1 MIQGPLSSVGAK
13 KPKVTFA
20 IIAFN
25 QRDFIAEA
33 VESALGQTYS
43 PLEIIVSDDASP
55 DGTFEICQELVHAYS
70 GEHDLRLN
78 RNETNLGLIPHV
90 NRVLSLAR
98 GDLVIMAAGD
108 DVSAP
113 QRAEQLVAE
122 WIKQGCPAGLASAAV
137 LVDSSRNEL
146 GLVGACP
153 QLSRFSG
160 KSEQLLSFQHEPTLS
175 LLGCTAAWSRATWE
189 VFGPL
194 PDDCYNEDNILTL
207 RGILLGGVGLIDR
220 PLVSYRVH
228 ATNIWNG
235 RAATLPIDIEDISKT
250 EAAILRK
257 CRMHRLSLQ
266 GSIPD
271 VDKARAEDLIS
282 GDEHAQL
289 LEALQSEIRRLELRG
304 NWWQLSVIDKM
315 RHLNSLKE
323 DVRTRYSMLLPQAVH
338 FRVTSLRHRFK
349 RLRES
354 RRTHSEQACG

>member
-1 MIQGPLSSVGAK
+1 MIQGPLSSVSCE

-33 VESALGQTYS
+33 VESALSQTYS

-55 DGTFEICQELVHAYS
+55 DGSFEICQELVRAYS
-70 GEHDLRLN
+70 GEHEIRLN

-90 NRVLSLAR
+90 NRVLGLAR

-108 DVSAP
+108 DISSP

-122 WIKQGCPAGLASAAV
+122 WIRQGCPAGLASAAV

-153 QLSRFSG
+153 QLSRSSS
-160 KSEQLLSFQHEPTLS
+160 KSEQLLAFQHQPTLS

-194 PDDCYNEDNILTL
+194 PEDCYNEDNILTL
-207 RGILLGGVGLIDR
+207 RGILLGGVGLVDR

-235 RAATLPIDIEDISKT
+235 RVATLPIDIEDISKT

-266 GSIPD
+266 GSIRD

-282 GDEHAQL
+282 GEEHTKL
-289 LEALQSEIRRLELRG
+289 VHALQLEIRRLELRE
-304 NWWQLSVIDKM
+304 NWWQLSVRDKV
-315 RHLNSLKE
+315 RRIRFLKE
-323 DVRTRYSMLLPQAVH
+323 DVRTRYSMLLPQPAH
-338 FRVTSLRHRFK
+338 FRVMSLRHRFK